1 MKKIIAL
8 FLCVFLLVGCGSTT
22 ASKPEDVVKS
32 FLENS
37 KKSDWE
43 TALNYVDISKED
55 KDDFINELLEEYLLG
70 SDSLDTYKALFTFDY
85 KIKSTEV
92 DEEKASVIVEV
103 STYDFESIMTSL
115 LSKIMVE
122 MLSNPELLEMDD
134 EEGALYVA
142 GLLEDLLKTATK
154 DITIET
160 ELNLKKDGKDWKLT
174 QATVEAFRENI
185 FSGAAT
191 EYDYDY
197 TTYPV
202 DSEKVKAENTLL
214 GKGRLVDSIYN
225 EKWFETRLEF
235 IDINVVDG
243 NGIEISEYN
252 ALSFDSGKVKVEVE
266 IAGQIGDRF
275 TVSILDDEYNII
287 IVETYE
293 LTSAQQVVSIETT
306 IDPSFEDLSIEIY
319 PESDYLQN
327 GIYANQVGFF
337 YIWNE

>member
-1 MKKIIAL
+1 
-8 FLCVFLLVGCGSTT
+8 V
-22 ASKPEDVVKS
+22 
-32 FLENS
+32 
-37 KKSDWE
+37 
-43 TALNYVDISKED
+43 
-55 KDDFINELLEEYLLG
+55 LLEEYLLG
-70 SDSLDTYKALFTFDY
+70 SDSLETYKALFTFDY
-85 KIKSTEV
+85 KIKSTDA

-115 LSKIMVE
+115 MSKIMVE
-122 MLSNPELLEMDD
+122 MLSNPEIMEMSD

-142 GLLEDLLKTATK
+142 GLLDDLLKTTTK
-154 DITIET
+154 DVTIET
-160 ELNLKKDGKDWKLT
+160 ELNLTKDGKDWKLT
-174 QATVEAFRENI
+174 QATVEEFRDNL
-185 FSGAAT
+185 FNGVTAA
-191 EYDYDY
+191 YDY

-214 GKGRLVDSIYN
+214 GKGRLVDDTYN
-225 EKWFETRLEF
+225 EKWFETTLEF

-252 ALSFDSGKVKVEVE
+252 VLSFESGKVKVEVE

-275 TVSILDDEYNII
+275 TVSILDDEFNII

-306 IDPSFEDLSIEIY
+306 IDPSFEDLSVEIY

-327 GIYANQVGFF
+327 GIYANQVGYF

>member
-1 MKKIIAL
+1 
-8 FLCVFLLVGCGSTT
+8 V
-22 ASKPEDVVKS
+22 
-32 FLENS
+32 
-37 KKSDWE
+37 
-43 TALNYVDISKED
+43 
-55 KDDFINELLEEYLLG
+55 LLEEYLLG
-70 SDSLDTYKALFTFDY
+70 SDSLETYKALFTFDY
-85 KIKSTEV
+85 KIKSTDA

-103 STYDFESIMTSL
+103 STYDFESILTSL
-115 LSKIMVE
+115 MSKVMEE
-122 MLSNPELLEMDD
+122 MLSNSEIMEMSD
-134 EEGALYVA
+134 EEGELYVA
-142 GLLEDLLKTATK
+142 GLLDDLLKTTTK
-154 DITIET
+154 DVTREH
-160 ELNLKKDGKDWKLT
+160 EFNLIKDGKDWKVT
-174 QATVEAFRENI
+174 QSAVEAFWDNL

-191 EYDYDY
+191 EYDY